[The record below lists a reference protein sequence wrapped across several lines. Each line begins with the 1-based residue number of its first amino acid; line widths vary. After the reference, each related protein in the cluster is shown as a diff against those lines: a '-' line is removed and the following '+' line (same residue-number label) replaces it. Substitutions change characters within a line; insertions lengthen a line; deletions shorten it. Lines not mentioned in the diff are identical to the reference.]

1 MKKINT
7 INLELAH
14 DKWIHELTNKII
26 GDLAPENDAHTS
38 IKDTKWTHA
47 SRWNN
52 INWHTNLD
60 SFETK
65 KFVWSGSPLNI

>member
-38 IKDTKWTHA
+38 IKERK
-47 SRWNN
+47 RWKIKRVKIEN
-52 INWHTNLD
+52 
-60 SFETK
+60 EAE
-65 KFVWSGSPLNI
+65 

>member
-38 IKDTKWTHA
+38 IKDTK
-47 SRWNN
+47 
-52 INWHTNLD
+52 
-60 SFETK
+60 
-65 KFVWSGSPLNI
+65 